1 MSIKIS
7 SYFCGNRWQ
16 DTKGEFATIADK
28 LIRLTAKITDNYA
41 SDIFYELRTYYDWL
55 QSKRRNGATEDF
67 HTIFFFRENG
77 VSSYDVTGTLPVP
90 YNAQFE
96 AIQTWELY
104 HSKDEDNDD
113 DYGILRR
120 VNFKSMED

>member
-7 SYFCGNRWQ
+7 SYFCDNGKS
-16 DTKGEFATIADK
+16 DIKGSFSTITDK
-28 LIRLTAKITDNYA
+28 LIRLTAKITENYA
-41 SDIFYELRTYYDWL
+41 SDIFYDIEVYNSWL
-55 QSKRRNGATEDF
+55 YAKDNHEVVEDF

-77 VSSYDVTGTLPVP
+77 VSVYNMKGSLPVP

-104 HSKDEDNDD
+104 HSVNE

-120 VNFKSMED
+120 VSFKSSED

>member
-7 SYFCGNRWQ
+7 SYFCDNGKS
-16 DTKGEFATIADK
+16 DIKGSFSTITDK
-28 LIRLTAKITDNYA
+28 LIRLTAKITENYA
-41 SDIFYELRTYYDWL
+41 SDIFYNIEAYDSWL
-55 QSKRRNGATEDF
+55 CAKNSHKVVNDF

-77 VSSYDVTGTLPVP
+77 VFIYNMKWGLPVP
-90 YNAQFE
+90 YSAQFK

-104 HSKDEDNDD
+104 HSINE

-120 VNFKSMED
+120 VSFKSSED

>member
-1 MSIKIS
+1 MSIKIN
-7 SYFCGNRWQ
+7 SYFCDNGKS
-16 DTKGEFATIADK
+16 DIKGSPFTIIDK
-28 LIRLTAKITDNYA
+28 LIRITAKITENYA
-41 SDIFYELRTYYDWL
+41 SDIFYDIKGYDSWIYA
-55 QSKRRNGATEDF
+55 KNNHEVVKDF

-77 VSSYDVTGTLPVP
+77 VSVYNMKGSFPVP

-104 HSKDEDNDD
+104 HSVNE

-120 VNFKSMED
+120 VSFKSSED